1 MEVQMWKSHRN
12 VEKWLNG
19 GKTAG
24 KREIP
29 AIPA

>member
-12 VEKWLNG
+12 VEKWLNS